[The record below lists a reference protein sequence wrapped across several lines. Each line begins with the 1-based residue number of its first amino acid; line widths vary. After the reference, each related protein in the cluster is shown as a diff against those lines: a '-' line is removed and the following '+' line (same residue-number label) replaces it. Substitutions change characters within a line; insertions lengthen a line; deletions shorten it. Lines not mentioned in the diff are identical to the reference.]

1 MTFEDLRVMAAGFQ
15 PSKLLLTALDAGV
28 FDLLQGKELSAAVVA
43 QGCGAD
49 SRATR
54 LILDALVGQGLLE
67 RGAEGYRNAEPAR
80 RFLARASA
88 EYRGEI
94 LRHLHNTWED
104 WEGLGRTWKTGRPA
118 LQRKTQQL
126 PSAEEGLRHFILGME
141 NLTRELAPL
150 LAGQLPLEG
159 RTRALDLGGGP
170 GNYALAFAQRWPGL
184 EAVHFDLAPTSR
196 IAREFLRGKPGAER
210 VSFLEG
216 DFLTTPLGEGYDFVW
231 ASQIIHMLGEE
242 KVRELFRRVSDAL
255 EAGGVLAIH
264 DHFLEPDRTRPPS
277 AALFAVH
284 MLVATEGGRTYAF
297 DEVGEWLREAG
308 IEPTE
313 RLDYGGAARVL
324 LGRKDPPR

>member
-1 MTFEDLRVMAAGFQ
+1 MTFDDLRVMAAGFQ
-15 PSKLLLTALDAGV
+15 PAKLLLTALDAGV
-28 FDLLQGKELSAAVVA
+28 FDLLQGKELSAAAVA
-43 QGCGAD
+43 KGCGAD

-118 LQRKTQQL
+118 LQRTTQQL
-126 PSAEEGLRHFILGME
+126 PSTEEGLRHFILGME

-150 LAGQLPLEG
+150 LAGQLPMEG

-170 GNYALAFAQRWPGL
+170 GNYALAFVQRWPGL
-184 EAVHFDLAPTSR
+184 RAVHFDLAPTSR
-196 IAREFLRGKPGAER
+196 IAREFLGGKPGAER

-242 KVRELFRRVSDAL
+242 EVRELFRRASDAL
-255 EAGGVLAIH
+255 MPGGVLAIH
-264 DHFLEPDRTRPPS
+264 DHFLEPDRTRPPP

-284 MLVATEGGRTYAF
+284 MLVATEGGRTYSF
-297 DEVGEWLREAG
+297 DEVGGWLREAG

-324 LGRKDPPR
+324 LGRKGPSR